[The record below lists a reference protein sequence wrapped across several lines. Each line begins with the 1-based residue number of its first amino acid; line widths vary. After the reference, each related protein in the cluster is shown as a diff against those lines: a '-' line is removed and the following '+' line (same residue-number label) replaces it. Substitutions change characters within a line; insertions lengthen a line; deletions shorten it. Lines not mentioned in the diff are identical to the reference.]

1 MHAIITNVC
10 QLLGGVAPSTRD
22 RSVRGALTRL
32 LCWGMAALSN
42 AIIKLAAALWRRD
55 LLTPADALWLLRG
68 ATALQRRAL
77 RLLRR
82 GRW

>member
-1 MHAIITNVC
+1 MAIITHVR
-10 QLLGGVAPSTRD
+10 QFITAHDTHRD
-22 RSVRGALTRL
+22 RSMTGALTRL
-32 LCWGMAALSN
+32 VCWGMAALAN

-55 LLTPADALWLLRG
+55 LLTPADALWMLRG
-68 ATALQRRAL
+68 ATALQRAAL